1 MTNKTLTSDE
11 YLREIV
17 KKQTLADDSDEVKTL
32 RAERDAVEKV
42 LCASLDGS
50 PTIRYG
56 GSHAKSTMVRDSY
69 DLDILCYFDRDDD
82 DSGGTLE
89 ELHASVKK
97 ALETTYVVE
106 EKASAL
112 RLSSKQNARLSIDV
126 LPGRFIDDE
135 ASDVFLHRTT
145 GDKARLKTNPDTHIE
160 HVRESGVREAIRLC
174 KHWRHRQ
181 GVSVKSFV
189 LELLVIDL
197 LSSRKDSS
205 LDVQTRKVLE
215 AFRDERDTLT
225 VTDPANTNND
235 LSELFTDAT
244 RDELAAAAKATLE
257 VVDKSGWEAVF
268 GKLPDEANKAARITD
283 AVKHDPTPVRPWA
296 TRG

>member
-42 LCASLDGS
+42 LRANLDGS

-89 ELHASVKK
+89 ELHASVKT
-97 ALETTYVVE
+97 ALQTTYIVE

-126 LPGRFIDDE
+126 LPGRFIDDK
-135 ASDVFLHRTT
+135 AADVYLHRTT
-145 GDKARLKTNPDTHIE
+145 GNKARLKTNPDTHIQ
-160 HVRESGVREAIRLC
+160 HVRDSGVREAIRLC

-181 GVSVKSFV
+181 GVDVKSFV

-197 LSSRKDSS
+197 LSGSKDSG
-205 LDVQTRKVLE
+205 LDVQMSKVLE
-215 AFRDERDTLT
+215 TLRDDHKTLS
-225 VTDPANTNND
+225 VADPANSNND
-235 LSELFTDAT
+235 LSELLNDAT
-244 RDELAAAAKATLE
+244 RDALAAAAKATLNT
-257 VVDKSGWEAVF
+257 VNSGGWEAVF
-268 GKLPDEANKAARITD
+268 GKLPEEADKAMRITD
-283 AVKHDPTPVRPWA
+283 AVKRDPVPVRPWA
-296 TRG
+296 SRG